1 MPSFRQGIGLR
12 TRTEALRHLLKQ
24 VVYGEQP
31 PEKVLQGIEAG
42 TRWTAASGIVGL
54 SLGLW
59 CPPQ

>member
-1 MPSFRQGIGLR
+1 V
-12 TRTEALRHLLKQ
+12 LKQ

-31 PEKVLQGIEAG
+31 SEKVLQGIEAG
-42 TRWTAASGIVGL
+42 TRWTAASGLVGL